1 MHLLN
6 EDMNKNK
13 DYEKIKLFLKIHTK
27 SYKNV
32 QTLWPTFHLQLKVNK
47 APKGFSVHIKMFH
60 CLIFIPK
67 GNKR

>member
-1 MHLLN
+1 MKKMHLLN

-32 QTLWPTFHLQLKVNK
+32 QTLWPTFHL
-47 APKGFSVHIKMFH
+47 
-60 CLIFIPK
+60 
-67 GNKR
+67 